1 MLKIEYER
9 RLRVEK
15 EEQNLLKINK
25 VKAEIQAEEGWSCV
39 VHAMPTII
47 RMHMF
52 HHHHHHL

>member
-25 VKAEIQAEEGWSCV
+25 VKAEIQAEEGW
-39 VHAMPTII
+39 
-47 RMHMF
+47 
-52 HHHHHHL
+52 